1 MQMSPLAYAGYE
13 KRTVPEPD
21 RELTAVGPATPCGE
35 WMRRAWQPIAMTSE
49 VGDLPVALRVL
60 GEDLVLFRDKSG
72 RLGLLHKHC
81 SHRGASLEY
90 GVIMEQ
96 GISCCYHGW
105 HFDVDGRILDTPA
118 EPPESQIKHRLRHG
132 AYPVEESDGLIFAW
146 MGPPDAMPP
155 LPVYDTWRIEGTTAV
170 PFSIEMP
177 CNWLQVYE
185 NTQDPVHVVYLHTR
199 MSGAQFG
206 DASGEEQVIDYRE
219 TPLGMVNVQT
229 RRWRGHLWTRMVETI
244 LPNAN
249 QTGAIWEAADREK
262 IFQRSSLMRWMVP
275 IDDTR
280 TMILGWRY
288 FRPELD
294 PDGQGDPAKVGK
306 QSIDFIGQV
315 EDRPYAERQR
325 QPGDYEVQVS
335 QRPIA
340 VHALENLASS
350 DRGVAA
356 LRRLIR
362 RSIRAVD
369 AAPRQAPKVSQEG
382 TIGTFCQDTV
392 WPARLAPEGLD
403 LREFGSIVAESVIG
417 GGSES
422 GPERRRR
429 LRTILAGLSAEER
442 GEPGLDDA

>member
-1 MQMSPLAYAGYE
+1 MQVITSVYTGYE
-13 KRTVPEPD
+13 KRAAPEPD
-21 RELTAVGPATPCGE
+21 RELTAVGPTTPCGE

-49 VGDLPVALRVL
+49 VDDLPIALRVL

-132 AYPVEESDGLIFAW
+132 AYPVAEMDGLIFAW
-146 MGPPDAMPP
+146 MGPPDAMTP
-155 LPVYDTWRIEGTTAV
+155 LPIYDTWRIDGTTAV

-249 QTGAIWEAADREK
+249 QTGAIWEAADQEK

-294 PDGQGDPAKVGK
+294 PDGQGDPSKVGK

-362 RSIRAVD
+362 RSIRAVGSTPVGSTPVES
-369 AAPRQAPKVSQEG
+369 ATQSEEG

-392 WPARLAPEGLD
+392 WPAGEAPADLSLRAFGDVVATCVISSGRVSSAQRSCL
-403 LREFGSIVAESVIG
+403 LRE
-417 GGSES
+417 
-422 GPERRRR
+422 R
-429 LRTILAGLSAEER
+429 LVGLTKTQ
-442 GEPGLDDA
+442 